1 MSGYWERATRHEPGG
16 MTLSGICRLEDLQ
29 GECYA
34 ASRKMVVSIHPD
46 LDIPDSFAITEAVSK
61 MYPDCT
67 FAIQEE
73 DDIHGYDDEKIC
85 LVVSRVV
92 EWITDQLMFKNRR
105 DFNKIETEAMELQ
118 DELLTDLMAEE

>member
-34 ASRKMVVSIHPD
+34 ASRKMTVSVRPD
-46 LDIPDSFAITEAVSK
+46 FSLDQSCAVTEAVHT
-61 MYPDCT
+61 MYPRCT
-67 FAIQEE
+67 FAIT
-73 DDIHGYDDEKIC
+73 DDDDRHGYDDEKIC

-92 EWITDQLMFKNRR
+92 AWITEQVMHGRR
-105 DFNKIETEAMELQ
+105 DFAALDREAIKCEGELI
-118 DELLTDLMAEE
+118 TDLMSEE